1 MKDFNIDIVSKRIKE
16 LRVYNEYSQKQLGE
30 LLGVAQNTVAQY
42 ESGTAKPSLEIIFKL
57 ALVFETSTDYILGF
71 TDIQ

>member
-42 ESGTAKPSLEIIFKL
+42 EIGTAKTSLDIIFNL
-57 ALVFETSTDYILGF
+57 AQVFETSTDYILGF

>member
-42 ESGTAKPSLEIIFKL
+42 ESGAAKPSLEIIFKL
-57 ALVFETSTDYILGF
+57 ARVFETSTDYILGF
-71 TDIQ
+71 TDIY